1 MMLYSLVVVGGMK
14 LPRNGTLDN
23 TKQETMVPGSEW
35 EEVMLENY
43 KKNLNM
49 HRLDSL
55 KKLKIIKIKQ
65 NLNQC
70 ASKG

>member
-1 MMLYSLVVVGGMK
+1 MLYSLVVVGGIK
-14 LPRNGTLDN
+14 LSRNGTLDN

-55 KKLKIIKIKQ
+55 KKLKIIKIKTGFKSV
-65 NLNQC
+65 C
-70 ASKG
+70 